1 MRGRPAVQRAAQYR
15 EVQQHSAQPVSTRSS
30 GKRKFTAIVASAATC
45 MTGLLTGAATAHAE
59 PWDQRAGAYHEARK
73 TIEEGPVVDSAG
85 FVENARSQ
93 LQQWG
98 IQTPELDRE
107 ITDAIDQQIAS
118 ALPQH
123 RSPQKHRS
131 SQGPQAS
138 ASGIGAASGDK
149 APASVD
155 KVPAAETRGDHA
167 VDGNGSVGKD
177 YASNDYDGIGERPA
191 IIENPAIDPN
201 MRWVN
206 DPLSKILAG
215 KPTEDF
221 VLHRVPGS
229 WFDAPRIPEESNEY
243 LSQGTSLYGPGTP
256 LFVGDS
262 GICTLAVAGTD
273 AQGHKVGITAGHCG
287 AEGDYV
293 ASADSWQ
300 VGNSGTI
307 VASNAHHDYS
317 VIEFGSNAEVT
328 RSYNN
333 VTVDEIGAGPRFG
346 DQVCK
351 NGVATGH
358 TCGVHYGDAEGIQFN
373 QVCASLGD
381 SGGPLLV
388 GNRLV
393 GIISGGANPTGLDL
407 SCRSPL
413 QGFLHVPTMA
423 SDANTILAD
432 LDAHGGVGAGFQ
444 LPEN

>member
-1 MRGRPAVQRAAQYR
+1 MRGRPAAQRAAQYC
-15 EVQQHSAQPVSTRSS
+15 EAQQTSTQSVNTRSS
-30 GKRKFTAIVASAATC
+30 RKRKFTAIIASAATC
-45 MTGLLTGAATAHAE
+45 VTGLVTGAATAHAE
-59 PWDQRAGAYHEARK
+59 PWDQRAGAYHEVRK
-73 TIEEGPVVDSAG
+73 TIEEGPMVDSAG
-85 FVENARSQ
+85 FVDNARGQ

-118 ALPQH
+118 VLPQH
-123 RSPQKHRS
+123 RSPQR
-131 SQGPQAS
+131 PQAS
-138 ASGIGAASGDK
+138 ANEAKSVEQISTRQTSGNAYAADETNVDESAVDADTGASVGTASG
-149 APASVD
+149 A
-155 KVPAAETRGDHA
+155 
-167 VDGNGSVGKD
+167 
-177 YASNDYDGIGERPA
+177 DYDGIGERPA
-191 IIENPAIDPN
+191 IIENPAVDPN

-221 VLHRVPGS
+221 ILHRVPGS

-243 LSQGTSLYGPGTP
+243 LAQGKSLYGPGTP

-262 GICTLAVAGTD
+262 GVCTLAVAGTD
-273 AQGHKVGITAGHCG
+273 AQGRKVGITAGHCG
-287 AEGDYV
+287 REGEYV
-293 ASADSWQ
+293 ASGDSWQ

-307 VASNAHHDYS
+307 VASNERHDYS

-333 VTVDEIGAGPRFG
+333 VTIDEIADGPHFG
-346 DQVCK
+346 EQVCK
-351 NGVATGH
+351 NGVATGY
-358 TCGVHYGDAEGIQFN
+358 TCGIHYGAVQGIQFN

-381 SGGPLLV
+381 SGGPLLT

-393 GIISGGANPTGLDL
+393 GVISGGANPTGLDL

-413 QGFLHVPTMA
+413 QGFVHVPTMA
-423 SDANTILAD
+423 TDANTLFAD
-432 LDAHGGVGAGFQ
+432 LNARGGVGAGFQ

>member
-85 FVENARSQ
+85 FVDNARGQ

-123 RSPQKHRS
+123 RSPQ
-131 SQGPQAS
+131 AS
-138 ASGIGAASGDK
+138 ASGGT
-149 APASVD
+149 ASVD
-155 KVPAAETRGDHA
+155 KVPAAEARGDHA
-167 VDGNGSVGKD
+167 VDDNGSVGKD
-177 YASNDYDGIGERPA
+177 YNGIDYDGIGERPA

-307 VASNAHHDYS
+307 VASNAQHDYS

-423 SDANTILAD
+423 SDANTIFAD

>member
-1 MRGRPAVQRAAQYR
+1 MRGRPAAQRAAQYR
-15 EVQQHSAQPVSTRSS
+15 EAQQTSTQSVNTRSS
-30 GKRKFTAIVASAATC
+30 RKRKYTAIIASAATC
-45 MTGLLTGAATAHAE
+45 VTGLVTGAATAHAE
-59 PWDQRAGAYHEARK
+59 PWDLRSGAYQEIRK
-73 TIEEGPVVDSAG
+73 TIEEGPMVDSAG
-85 FVENARSQ
+85 FVDNARGQ

-118 ALPQH
+118 VLPQH
-123 RSPQKHRS
+123 RSPQRA
-131 SQGPQAS
+131 QAS
-138 ASGIGAASGDK
+138 ASGAEAASFD
-149 APASVD
+149 SD
-155 KVPAAETRGDHA
+155 PAAETRGDRA
-167 VDGNGSVGKD
+167 VNGNGNGAGGNDADGIGSDGNN
-177 YASNDYDGIGERPA
+177 YAGIGERPA

-229 WFDAPRIPEESNEY
+229 WFDAPRIPEESNEH
-243 LSQGTSLYGPGTP
+243 LAQGTSLYGPGTP

-287 AEGDYV
+287 AEGDHV

-317 VIEFGSNAEVT
+317 VIEFGSNAEVS

-333 VTVDEIGAGPRFG
+333 VTVDEIGGGPRFG

-351 NGVATGH
+351 NGVGTGH

-393 GIISGGANPTGLDL
+393 GIISGGINPTGVDL

-423 SDANTILAD
+423 SDANTIFAD
-432 LDAHGGVGAGFQ
+432 LDARGGVGAGFQ

>member
-15 EVQQHSAQPVSTRSS
+15 EVQQHSAQSVSVNTRSS

-123 RSPQKHRS
+123 RSPQ
-131 SQGPQAS
+131 GPQAS
-138 ASGIGAASGDK
+138 ASGIGAAS
-149 APASVD
+149 VD
-155 KVPAAETRGDHA
+155 KVPAAEARGDHA
-167 VDGNGSVGKD
+167 VDDNGSVGKD
-177 YASNDYDGIGERPA
+177 DASNDYDGIGERPA

-287 AEGDYV
+287 TEGDYV

-307 VASNAHHDYS
+307 VASNARHDYS

-333 VTVDEIGAGPRFG
+333 VTVDEIGVGPRFG

-393 GIISGGANPTGLDL
+393 GIISGGANPTGLDS

-423 SDANTILAD
+423 SDANTIFAD

>member
-1 MRGRPAVQRAAQYR
+1 MRERPAAQRAAQYR
-15 EVQQHSAQPVSTRSS
+15 EAQQTSTQSVHTRSS
-30 GKRKFTAIVASAATC
+30 RKRKFTAIVASAATC
-45 MTGLLTGAATAHAE
+45 VISLVTGAATAQAE
-59 PWDQRAGAYHEARK
+59 PWDQRAGVYHEVRK
-73 TIEEGPVVDSAG
+73 TIEEGPMVDSAG
-85 FVENARSQ
+85 FVDNVRGQ

-123 RSPQKHRS
+123 RSPQR
-131 SQGPQAS
+131 PQAS
-138 ASGIGAASGDK
+138 ASGAGAASFDN
-149 APASVD
+149 D
-155 KVPAAETRGDHA
+155 PAAETRGDRA
-167 VDGNGSVGKD
+167 ADGNGYGNSADGNSAD
-177 YASNDYDGIGERPA
+177 ANAYDGIGERPA

-358 TCGVHYGDAEGIQFN
+358 TCGVHYGAAEGIQFN

-423 SDANTILAD
+423 SDANTIFAD